1 MRVTTVDDLILTG
14 LCDLLLGYACH
25 GPFRWTDSA
34 SWLGHLVL
42 FLYSSVLRDMRLC
55 CPIDRRPLAGYID
68 LTSCPSHLLPRSEHF
83 GSAGR
88 CIPTGRGEFGAGTRR
103 GWASK
108 FWRFRHTV
116 EMLVQLECT
125 QFSQF
130 ISHSHDIPF
139 QSSNQTA
146 QVEYPEL
153 CSTGVHR
160 IFTVFHRERTAP
172 SWYYSPS
179 FSVISLPSCPSVSL
193 LTERVQ
199 TSAGKRTR
207 RRERRR
213 RNEGEGVNHHLSKR
227 SLQRSEV
234 YACAPRDDWQGD
246 KQRKAAC
253 SNVSAHSNTQ
263 SQSLSHSAILNSNS
277 LSLSLPTFFFLL
289 SRCSPLGKA
298 KKSQFLGIKKEKN
311 EKGGEKVF
319 CCCHSCVYWSSCE
332 SLSLSL
338 SAVFNLTG

>member
-1 MRVTTVDDLILTG
+1 MSAKCIYVKLQCGYPPLMISYLLGCVTCCWVMLAMDPLGGLI
-14 LCDLLLGYACH
+14 LLLGWA
-25 GPFRWTDSA
+25 T
-34 SWLGHLVL
+34 
-42 FLYSSVLRDMRLC
+42 SSSSFIVVFCGICDC
-55 CPIDRRPLAGYID
+55 VVPLTGGLWPAT
-68 LTSCPSHLLPRSEHF
+68 LTSLPVRVTFSPAPSILGLPAGVSRRAE
-83 GSAGR
+83 GSLEPGPAEDGR
-88 CIPTGRGEFGAGTRR
+88 
-103 GWASK
+103 AS
-108 FWRFRHTV
+108 FEGLDITV

-234 YACAPRDDWQGD
+234 YACAPRDD
-246 KQRKAAC
+246 
-253 SNVSAHSNTQ
+253 
-263 SQSLSHSAILNSNS
+263 
-277 LSLSLPTFFFLL
+277 
-289 SRCSPLGKA
+289 
-298 KKSQFLGIKKEKN
+298 
-311 EKGGEKVF
+311 
-319 CCCHSCVYWSSCE
+319 
-332 SLSLSL
+332 
-338 SAVFNLTG
+338 